1 MTQEKLNIEYLP
13 IKDLKP
19 YKRNARKH
27 TDSDVATIVAS
38 IKEFGFADPIGVW
51 GKDNMI
57 VEGHGRLMAAK
68 KLGMDSVPVI
78 RLDHLTDEQ
87 RRAYALAH
95 NKTAEMSE
103 WDVDFLGAELDDILN
118 IDMSDFGFN
127 LDNLDEIFP
136 EIVEDEIPEDA
147 PSRTKPG
154 DIWALGDHR
163 LAVGDSTDKEFV
175 AKLMNGQKADLYIT
189 DPPYNVDYHG
199 NAGTIKNDNMEDT
212 KFRQFL
218 GDAFKAAD
226 SVMRKGAV
234 FYIWHADSEGY
245 NFRGACRDT
254 GWQVR
259 ECLIWNKNSLVMG
272 RSDYHY
278 KHEPCAIPGS
288 MVWTP
293 DGEKPIEELKDG
305 DRVISYDPA
314 QGVVKGYKE
323 GYGVKTAHRHYS
335 GKIYGICVGEKETWV
350 TDNHRFTVRFNPEC
364 AGRWCTYLMVNED
377 GWWRVGCTR
386 TYDARQ
392 FGLRGRMHTEKA
404 IAAWIIDTHKSRADA
419 QMMEQYLSTKYGIPY
434 TFWTVQEERGIMPTN
449 TSRTREN
456 IEWLYGMLDLDEM
469 RQKAEKCLSDFGR
482 SIEYP
487 LITKETGR
495 FSRRSTTKI
504 NACNLIPDMM
514 MVPIPYK
521 AYRGSETC
529 EWAAIDAVP
538 SKEYDGEVYSLAVE
552 KYEHYVQ
559 DGIITHNCL
568 YGWKDG
574 ASHLW
579 ASDRKQCTVLDYDKP
594 KHNDLHPTMKPVE
607 LFAYQISNNTH
618 EGDSVLDS
626 FSGSGTTI
634 MACEQLGRKAYG
646 LELDTHYADV
656 ILQRWENFTNKEA
669 KLISRDE

>member
-1 MTQEKLNIEYLP
+1 MTQDKLNIEYLP

-278 KHEPCAIPGS
+278 KHEPC
-288 MVWTP
+288 
-293 DGEKPIEELKDG
+293 
-305 DRVISYDPA
+305 
-314 QGVVKGYKE
+314 
-323 GYGVKTAHRHYS
+323 
-335 GKIYGICVGEKETWV
+335 
-350 TDNHRFTVRFNPEC
+350 
-364 AGRWCTYLMVNED
+364 
-377 GWWRVGCTR
+377 
-386 TYDARQ
+386 
-392 FGLRGRMHTEKA
+392 
-404 IAAWIIDTHKSRADA
+404 
-419 QMMEQYLSTKYGIPY
+419 
-434 TFWTVQEERGIMPTN
+434 
-449 TSRTREN
+449 
-456 IEWLYGMLDLDEM
+456 
-469 RQKAEKCLSDFGR
+469 
-482 SIEYP
+482 
-487 LITKETGR
+487 
-495 FSRRSTTKI
+495 
-504 NACNLIPDMM
+504 
-514 MVPIPYK
+514 
-521 AYRGSETC
+521 
-529 EWAAIDAVP
+529 
-538 SKEYDGEVYSLAVE
+538 
-552 KYEHYVQ
+552 
-559 DGIITHNCL
+559 L